1 MLRILIPVTV
11 IVSLWT
17 VGFYY
22 AMIDEVE
29 DEVDDQLDLY
39 AEQIIRKQLR
49 GEEVPTEDN
58 ATNDSFFFEEI
69 APEIK
74 NALLQEKQRAAYESK
89 INQLKILF
97 PVDKF

>member
-1 MLRILIPVTV
+1 MKLSKQILRRILIPVTV
-11 IVSLWT
+11 IVSIWT

-29 DEVDDQLDLY
+29 DEVDDSLDLY

-58 ATNDSFFFEEI
+58 ATNNSCCSNPAIVTELKANQDSSTKEGE
-69 APEIK
+69 
-74 NALLQEKQRAAYESK
+74 QECHKQAK
-89 INQLKILF
+89 
-97 PVDKF
+97 